1 MSPELETYCRSGT
14 DTWTDCFDSVL
25 FPLMDE
31 LLKAELPF
39 LDPVGLDEARM
50 RASALLCKVF
60 LHFLPVMR
68 QRRELPTLWLRILD
82 YLQCYLSASRNE
94 YLVCQL
100 QLLIA
105 LQCKTKLSPARGHLR
120 VSQEHVLGSLY
131 AGHVP

>member
-31 LLKAELPF
+31 LLKADLPF

-68 QRRELPTLWLRILD
+68 QRKELPTLWLRILE

-94 YLVCQL
+94 YLVCFL
-100 QLLIA
+100 VVGF
-105 LQCKTKLSPARGHLR
+105 S
-120 VSQEHVLGSLY
+120 Y
-131 AGHVP
+131 